1 MKKINRNNSGFTL
14 IELIIAMAVLAFLM
28 TAVGS
33 LMGSSVLTHKKAKA
47 EIQVHSSAQ
56 SAYNQVTDSV
66 MQAKEIVLIGYEAPT
81 EYDFS
86 EPGADVGTTPSIVVY
101 VKDQSMK
108 DFILANPTVYG
119 TSTTDGVAGDGSNVK
134 FFSDFDNTKTFYI
147 KKLVVLTAAPIDAA
161 YAPGMT
167 VGPTQWT
174 ISDNIFGGSA
184 TIKEAGASAG
194 GAKLYDKYDNMINIY
209 TFEEN
214 CMYYEKKYSFM
225 TGLNDMI
232 NPAVTGSKEACIYNN
247 GFSYVTT
254 TGTSPVDITACTA
267 VVDAKSGS
275 LGVEFQF
282 DDKNMTYTT
291 NGMVSARNSYVFMP
305 KAD

>member
-1 MKKINRNNSGFTL
+1 MKNIKKNNSGFTL
-14 IELIIAMAVLAFLM
+14 VELIIAMAVLAFLM

-56 SAYNQVTDSV
+56 TTYNQVTDSV
-66 MQAKEIVLIGYEAPT
+66 MQAKEVVLIGYESSS
-81 EYDFS
+81 EYDFD
-86 EPGADVGTTPSIVVY
+86 EPGKDVGTTPNIVVY
-101 VKDQSMK
+101 VKDQKMK
-108 DFILANPTVYG
+108 DDILAHPTVYG
-119 TSTTDGVAGDGSNVK
+119 ITTTDGVAGDGSNVK
-134 FFSDFDNTKTFYI
+134 FFSKFDGTKTFYI
-147 KKLVVLTAAPIDAA
+147 KKLIVLTAAPIDAT
-161 YAPGMT
+161 YAPDIT
-167 VGPTQWT
+167 AGPTQWT
-174 ISDNIFGGSA
+174 IADNLFGGSV
-184 TIKEAGASAG
+184 TIKENGASAS

-209 TFEEN
+209 TFDKN

-225 TGLNDMI
+225 TDLNDMI
-232 NPAVTGSKEACIYNN
+232 NPAVAGSKESCIYNN

-254 TGTSPVDITACTA
+254 SGSSSADIAACTA
-267 VVDAKSGS
+267 VVDAPNGS
-275 LGVEFQF
+275 IGIEFQF